1 MLPDID
7 PTAVGGLT
15 DQEAAARLRA
25 EGSNELPSA
34 KPRGF
39 LALVWEVVREPM
51 LLLLIGA
58 GAIYLVLGELRDS
71 AVLLVSIFVVLGI
84 SLYQQR
90 KTERALEALRDLSS
104 PRALVIRNK
113 KEKRIAGREVV
124 RGDMVVLQEG
134 DRVPADALVLSAVS
148 LSVDESLLT
157 GESVPVRKSQGT
169 ASMTIS
175 RPGGD
180 DTISVFSGTMVVQG
194 HGVAEV
200 MATGIRTELGK
211 IGKALV
217 TLQPEQSKLKQE
229 ISRVV
234 KIMASFGISV
244 CALVAVVYGL
254 TRGNWLSGLLV
265 GITMAMSLLPEEFPV
280 VLTVFLALG
289 AWRISRKNVLTRAP
303 TAIEAL
309 GSATVLCVD
318 KTGTLTQNQMAVHR
332 LFASGESYALDDA
345 TPSELPELFH
355 ELVEFG
361 ILASQRKPF
370 DPMDIA
376 FKQLGE
382 RCLVDTEHLHR
393 DWKLLREYPLSPR
406 LLAVSRAWQT
416 PGSSANVVAAKGAPA
431 AIAELCHLSTA
442 EVELV
447 RDHAEAMA
455 NEGLRILAVAR
466 AEFRGDVLPEH
477 PHAYQFRL
485 LGLVGLADPIRPEV
499 PAAIQECHTAG
510 IRVVM
515 ITGDFAG
522 TARSIARQAGLN
534 EGERVLTGPELEKLS
549 DAELESIVK
558 TVNVFARVVPEQKLR
573 LVEALKSNGEIV
585 AMTGDGVNDAPALKS
600 AHIGIAMGGR
610 GTDVAREAA
619 QLVLLDDAFS
629 SIVAAIRLGRRIFD
643 NLKKGMSYVLAIHV
657 PIAGLALIP
666 VLLKWPLVLLPVHV
680 VFLELIIDPA
690 CSIAFEAEPEEANV
704 MNRPPRDPRQSLFDH
719 RTLLLSLL
727 QGASVLAIALVV
739 FAIAHLRGEP
749 ETNTR
754 ALTFTTFVIANLAL
768 ILANRSWTR
777 LIVATLRS
785 PNPALWWVIGGAL
798 AVLALVLYVPF
809 ARDLFRF
816 SRLHKM
822 DLVICSSA
830 GVFSVLWF
838 EALKI
843 FSRTRVA
850 HRA

>member
-1 MLPDID
+1 MLPDLD
-7 PTAVGGLT
+7 LHSVGGLSE
-15 DQEAAARLRA
+15 QEAAARLRT
-25 EGSNELPSA
+25 EGANELPST
-34 KPRGF
+34 KPRGL
-39 LALVWEVVREPM
+39 LAIAWEVIREPM
-51 LLLLIGA
+51 LLLLVGA
-58 GAIYLVLGELRDS
+58 GAIYLFLGELRDS
-71 AVLLVSIFVVLGI
+71 IVLLVSIFVVLGI

-104 PRALVIRNK
+104 PRALVVRDG

-157 GESVPVRKSQGT
+157 GESVPVRKSPGT
-169 ASMTIS
+169 ASVTIS

-180 DTISVFSGTMVVQG
+180 DTTSVFSGTMVVQG

-217 TLQPEQSKLKQE
+217 TLQPEQTQLKRE
-229 ISRVV
+229 VSRIVR
-234 KIMASFGISV
+234 IMASFGLSV
-244 CALVAVVYGL
+244 CGLVAIVYGL
-254 TRGNWLSGLLV
+254 TRGGWLSGLLV

-289 AWRISRKNVLTRAP
+289 AWRISRRQVLTRTA

-318 KTGTLTQNQMAVHR
+318 KTGTLTQNQMAVDK
-332 LFASGESYALDDA
+332 LFASGQSYAVDDA
-345 TPSELPELFH
+345 SRAGLPDQFH

-370 DPMDIA
+370 DPMDLA
-376 FKQLGE
+376 FKKLGE
-382 RCLVDTEHLHR
+382 RYLLDTQHLHGN
-393 DWKLLREYPLSPR
+393 WNLLREYPLSR
-406 LLAVSRAWQT
+406 QLLAVSRVWQS
-416 PGSSANVVAAKGAPA
+416 PDSRSKVVAAKGAPVA
-431 AIAELCHLSTA
+431 VAELCHMSTA
-442 EVELV
+442 ELEEIGN
-447 RDHAEAMA
+447 HAEAMA
-455 NEGLRILAVAR
+455 DEGLRILAVAR
-466 AEFRGDVLPEH
+466 AEFCSDALPGD
-477 PHAYQFRL
+477 PHSFQFRF

-499 PAAIQECHTAG
+499 PAAIRECNTAG

-522 TARSIARQAGLN
+522 TARNIARQAGLK
-534 EGERVLTGPELEKLS
+534 ECKRVVTGPELEEMG
-549 DAELESIVK
+549 DAELQSTVK
-558 TVNVFARVVPEQKLR
+558 TANVFARVVPEQKLR
-573 LVEALKSNGEIV
+573 LVEALKANREVV

-643 NLKKGMSYVLAIHV
+643 NLKKAMSYVLAIHV

-666 VLLKWPLVLLPVHV
+666 VLLRWPLVLLPVHV

-704 MNRPPRDPRQSLFDH
+704 MNRPPRRPQEPLFDR

-727 QGASVLAIALVV
+727 QGTSVLIIALAV
-739 FAIAHLRGEP
+739 FVIAQLRGEP

-777 LIVATLRS
+777 PIVATLRS

-798 AVLALVLYVPF
+798 AVLVVVLYVPF

-816 SRLHKM
+816 SRLHRI
-822 DLVICSSA
+822 DLVICSIA

-843 FSRTRVA
+843 LRQQSGRQ
-850 HRA
+850 

>member
-7 PTAVGGLT
+7 PSALGGLSE
-15 DQEAAARLRA
+15 QEAATRLRA
-25 EGSNELPSA
+25 EGANELPSA
-34 KPRGF
+34 KPRSL
-39 LALVWEVVREPM
+39 LAIAWQVVREPM
-51 LLLLIGA
+51 LLLLVGA
-58 GAIYLVLGELRDS
+58 GAIYLFLGELRDS
-71 AVLLVSIFVVLGI
+71 VVLLASIFVVLGI

-104 PRALVIRNK
+104 PRALVIRSG
-113 KEKRIAGREVV
+113 KEKRIAGRDVV

-157 GESVPVRKSQGT
+157 GESVPVRKSPGT

-194 HGVAEV
+194 HGVAQV
-200 MATGIRTELGK
+200 TATGIRTELGK
-211 IGKALV
+211 IGKALE
-217 TLQPEQSKLKQE
+217 TLQPEQSQLKQE
-229 ISRVV
+229 VSRVV
-234 KIMASFGISV
+234 RILATFGISV
-244 CALVAVVYGL
+244 CGLVAVVYGL

-280 VLTVFLALG
+280 VLTAFLALG
-289 AWRISRKNVLTRAP
+289 AWRISRKNVLTRAAS
-303 TAIEAL
+303 AIEAL

-318 KTGTLTQNQMAVHR
+318 KTGTLTRNQMAVR
-332 LFASGESYALDDA
+332 KLFASDESYVVIDASRDD
-345 TPSELPELFH
+345 LPDQFH
-355 ELVEFG
+355 EIVEFG

-382 RCLVDTEHLHR
+382 RYLVDTEHLHR

-416 PGSSANVVAAKGAPA
+416 PGSAANVVAAKGAPA
-431 AIAELCHLSTA
+431 AIAELCHLSNA
-442 EVELV
+442 ELELV

-466 AEFRGDVLPEH
+466 AEFRGDVLPED

-499 PAAIQECHTAG
+499 PAAIQECRTAG

-522 TARSIARQAGLN
+522 TARSIARQAGLH
-534 EGERVLTGPELEKLS
+534 EAERVLTGPELQGMQ
-549 DAELESIVK
+549 DAELQSAVK

-573 LVEALKSNGEIV
+573 LVEALKVTGEVV

-643 NLKKGMSYVLAIHV
+643 NLKKAMSYVLAIHV

-704 MNRPPRDPRQSLFDH
+704 MNRPPRDPQQPLFDR
-719 RTLLLSLL
+719 RTLLLSFL
-727 QGASVLAIALVV
+727 QGASVLAIALAV

-754 ALTFTTFVIANLAL
+754 ALTFTTFIIANLAL

-777 LIVATLRS
+777 LIVRTLGS

-822 DLVICSSA
+822 DLVICSIA

-843 FSRTRVA
+843 FGRTRVA
-850 HRA
+850 HGA